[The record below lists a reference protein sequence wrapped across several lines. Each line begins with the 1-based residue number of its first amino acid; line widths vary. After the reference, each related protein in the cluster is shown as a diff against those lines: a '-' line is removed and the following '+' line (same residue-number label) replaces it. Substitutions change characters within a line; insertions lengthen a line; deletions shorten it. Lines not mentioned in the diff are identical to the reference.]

1 MVGAQLDIPGE
12 IEFDVGAATIRDT
25 ANSQAV
31 LNAALKAL
39 SMSMAITRLRV
50 EGHTDSDGTPAGN
63 LTLSEKRATNVVAWL
78 TSKGVDAKRLHPV
91 GCGSKDPL
99 APNTSVENKQMN
111 RRTEFDVEDID
122 GKKPDGYTEACAP
135 NPAAKH
141 IH

>member
-39 SMSMAITRLRV
+39 TMSMAITRVRV

-63 LTLSEKRATNVVAWL
+63 LTLSEKRANNVVAWL
-78 TSKGVDAKRLHPV
+78 TSKGVDAKRLRPV
-91 GCGSKDPL
+91 GCGAKDPL
-99 APNTSVENKQMN
+99 APNSSVENKQMN

-122 GKKPDGYTEACAP
+122 GKKPDGYTEACMP

-141 IH
+141 MH